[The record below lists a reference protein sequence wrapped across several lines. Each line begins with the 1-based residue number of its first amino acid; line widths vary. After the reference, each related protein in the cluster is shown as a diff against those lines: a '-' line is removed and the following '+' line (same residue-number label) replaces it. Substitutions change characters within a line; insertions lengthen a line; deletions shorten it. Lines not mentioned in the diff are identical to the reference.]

1 MQFEFMNVFKQFFFI
16 VVVERKKNKIKN
28 NNKKNYTHSQAHVR
42 ESVDRRQTKSRLVAH
57 NIPSI
62 FIDIYSF
69 LKPVEKGSEWQLK
82 SIINVEKLHNIFFAT
97 KRW

>member
-1 MQFEFMNVFKQFFFI
+1 MNFECRCVCSLIFMNVFKQFFFWLLLLK
-16 VVVERKKNKIKN
+16 ERKKINE

-69 LKPVEKGSEWQLK
+69 LKPVEKRQ
-82 SIINVEKLHNIFFAT
+82 
-97 KRW
+97 

>member
-1 MQFEFMNVFKQFFFI
+1 MQFEFMNVFKQFFILLFYI
-16 VVVERKKNKIKN
+16 VVVER
-28 NNKKNYTHSQAHVR
+28 KNYTHSQAHVR

-69 LKPVEKGSEWQLK
+69 LKPVEKKAVNGNK
-82 SIINVEKLHNIFFAT
+82 NP
-97 KRW
+97 

>member
-1 MQFEFMNVFKQFFFI
+1 MK
-16 VVVERKKNKIKN
+16 ERKKKN

-69 LKPVEKGSEWQLK
+69 LKPVEKAVNGNK
-82 SIINVEKLHNIFFAT
+82 IHNECKIAQHIYLAT
-97 KRW
+97 KRGEKLL

>member
-1 MQFEFMNVFKQFFFI
+1 MQFEFMNVFKQFFLLLK
-16 VVVERKKNKIKN
+16 ERKN

-69 LKPVEKGSEWQLK
+69 LKPAEKRQ
-82 SIINVEKLHNIFFAT
+82 
-97 KRW
+97 